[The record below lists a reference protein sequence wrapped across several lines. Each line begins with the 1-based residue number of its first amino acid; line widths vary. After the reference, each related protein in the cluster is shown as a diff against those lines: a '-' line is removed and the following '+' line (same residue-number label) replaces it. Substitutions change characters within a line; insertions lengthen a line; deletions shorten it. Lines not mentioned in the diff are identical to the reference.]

1 MYIKPDLSS
10 FLAASGTRLWCE
22 SKGYRDFGERRLW
35 EEKSKD
41 HGYWWLSGVKIVLIF
56 QWKTCGIRIFN
67 YHFVLNLIA
76 CFLFSPDYWT
86 VLTEKDFIF
95 LEAVLKGRYLPG
107 LSYFTSQQVV
117 KIHWVWGTNWMQ
129 CNFLSFESNSGLNG
143 HNIIRLKPD
152 VKAWN
157 NHSIWCWNG
166 YSLILSDSIWT
177 LTNLLLYFTLTVLS
191 LNQTSKVFRL
201 FVKQLFAL

>member
-1 MYIKPDLSS
+1 M
-10 FLAASGTRLWCE
+10 FFVFTRLLNC
-22 SKGYRDFGERRLW
+22 FNGEGFHFSWGCPKR
-35 EEKSKD
+35 
-41 HGYWWLSGVKIVLIF
+41 KIF
-56 QWKTCGIRIFN
+56 AR
-67 YHFVLNLIA
+67 
-76 CFLFSPDYWT
+76 S
-86 VLTEKDFIF
+86 FIF
-95 LEAVLKGRYLPG
+95 HQ
-107 LSYFTSQQVV
+107 STSCQNSL
-117 KIHWVWGTNWMQ
+117 WVWGTNWMQ

-157 NHSIWCWNG
+157 YHSIWCWNG

>member
-1 MYIKPDLSS
+1 MRRKEQGPWILMTFWGKDCLNISMKNVWYPHFYVS
-10 FLAASGTRLWCE
+10 FCIEFNCMFFVFTRLLNC
-22 SKGYRDFGERRLW
+22 FNGEGFHFSWGCPKR
-35 EEKSKD
+35 
-41 HGYWWLSGVKIVLIF
+41 KIF
-56 QWKTCGIRIFN
+56 AR
-67 YHFVLNLIA
+67 
-76 CFLFSPDYWT
+76 S
-86 VLTEKDFIF
+86 FIF
-95 LEAVLKGRYLPG
+95 HQ
-107 LSYFTSQQVV
+107 STSCQNSS
-117 KIHWVWGTNWMQ
+117 WVWGTNWMQ

-143 HNIIRLKPD
+143 HNIIRLNPD

-177 LTNLLLYFTLTVLS
+177 LTNVLLYFTLTVLS